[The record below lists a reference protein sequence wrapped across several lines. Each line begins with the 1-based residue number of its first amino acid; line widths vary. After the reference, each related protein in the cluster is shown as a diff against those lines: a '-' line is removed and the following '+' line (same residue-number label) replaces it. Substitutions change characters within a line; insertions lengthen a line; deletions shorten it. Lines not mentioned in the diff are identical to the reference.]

1 MDVEYQIP
9 PALPCLPAGRLS
21 KREESPLFQK
31 KEGVG
36 EIFTTLCLFNYGL
49 FGSSPE
55 FVKFFKGEILF
66 VRIITSM
73 VNQETVSDILQD
85 RQSHNAHK
93 QYNFY
98 CRCVYYFLLIHEHL
112 PT

>member
-1 MDVEYQIP
+1 
-9 PALPCLPAGRLS
+9 
-21 KREESPLFQK
+21 
-31 KEGVG
+31 
-36 EIFTTLCLFNYGL
+36 
-49 FGSSPE
+49 
-55 FVKFFKGEILF
+55 
-66 VRIITSM
+66 M

-98 CRCVYYFLLIHEHL
+98 CRCVYYLLLIHEHL